1 MKWFNVGK
9 FMKSKKAKILMET
22 EEIKGLD
29 EEMRNVQGGWKK
41 RKKIVE
47 AKKKEV
53 RAKEKQLRHL
63 CTEVNH
69 NGAVII

>member
-1 MKWFNVGK
+1 M
-9 FMKSKKAKILMET
+9 LE
-22 EEIKGLD
+22 
-29 EEMRNVQGGWKK
+29 GWKK